1 MTHSIAVR
9 LVVDGG
15 KAKAELIEFG
25 KTGKKSLNEIVLSG
39 KPASN
44 ALKAL
49 GAAAN
54 DVKGA
59 ATGLAGQIGPL
70 GAGLVA
76 IGPAG
81 LAVAAALAAMT
92 LGLKAALSATMA
104 EEQAQNRLQGVLRAT
119 GYASGL
125 TRQEIVEMA
134 EGMEKSTLTSSE
146 AVEGAS
152 AIMATFRSVAGDT
165 FKRSIHLAQDMSAV
179 FGQDLQSSATQLGK
193 ALEDPIQGI
202 TALRRVGVSFTD
214 SQKEVIAKLVETG
227 KHAEAQKLILDALEK
242 QVGGAGKAEAQGL
255 TGATHRLSVA
265 WDDML
270 KTIGKTE
277 AVGGTAEAILNKLA
291 STFRTTTEVI
301 SADPLDRQL
310 SDARKEL
317 AEIEKELVRIR
328 DIPAMLQV
336 RGNVANHEERA
347 DELRSKIKSLE
358 NTIAAEKEE
367 KRKAEEGRKAA
378 EEERVHDLID
388 QRTKPYAE
396 TVEKFLE
403 KDPSYQIKKLNEE
416 LKQTEAFLNGFR
428 TDENG
433 AQIDKA
439 IETARKAI
447 GVKISDIETPLSE
460 AAEKE
465 SSANQ
470 KIVDDLKQKLIG
482 LTDERKIFIDEA
494 VARLSE
500 KATNAQREQT
510 AHLAGQLF
518 DEKAFLE
525 AQKVVD
531 DLDDKLKE
539 LGLTARQL
547 SIKEAVDAL
556 PDTASPALIAQVRD
570 LAGAFFDQ
578 KTAQEQLDRLRE
590 EGKSLTDEAKTATE
604 LYAEKV
610 DHLNQLLDA
619 GAISQGV
626 YNKAMAGAD
635 KDLLASR
642 TDPAAG
648 VVRAFQNYKENAE
661 DTAGA
666 IENAFTEA
674 MSATEDAIVN
684 MVTSGEIS
692 LESLNDLASSVVADI
707 TRMLV
712 KQSIT
717 TPLFNSLTGNG
728 SSDGGFLGSIISS
741 FFHEGGTV
749 GDPTARRA
757 IPAHVFAGAPRY
769 HGGGIA
775 GLKPDE
781 VPAIL
786 QRGEEVISKKDRS
799 RRASGVS
806 LVMNISTPD
815 ANSFRASQ
823 GQIAAKAA
831 KSLNR
836 AKRNM

>member
-1 MTHSIAVR
+1 MTQSIAVR

-15 KAKAELIEFG
+15 KAKAEMVEFG
-25 KTGKKSLNEIVLSG
+25 KTGKKSLNEIVKSG

-44 ALKAL
+44 ALKAV

-54 DVKGA
+54 DVKGS
-59 ATGLAGQIGPL
+59 ATGLAHQIGPL
-70 GAGLVA
+70 GSGLAA

-81 LAVAAALAAMT
+81 LAAAAALAVLT
-92 LGLKAALSATMA
+92 LGLKSVFSATM
-104 EEQAQNRLQGVLRAT
+104 EEEKVQNRLQGVLKAT
-119 GYASGL
+119 GYAAGL
-125 TRQEIVEMA
+125 TKKDMVDLADEI
-134 EGMEKSTLTSSE
+134 EKTTLASSE
-146 AVEGAS
+146 DITGAA
-152 AIMATFRSVAGDT
+152 AIMATFRSVSGDT
-165 FKRSIHLAQDMSAV
+165 FKKSIRLAQDMTSV
-179 FGQDLQSSATQLGK
+179 FGNDLRSAATQLGK
-193 ALEDPIQGI
+193 ALEDPVKGVS
-202 TALRRVGVSFTD
+202 ALSRVGVTFSD
-214 SQKEVIAKLVETG
+214 AQKEVIARLVETG
-227 KHAEAQKLILDALEK
+227 KQAEAQKIILDALEG
-242 QVGGAGKAEAQGL
+242 QVGGSGRAESQGL
-255 TGATHRLSVA
+255 TGATHSLSVA

-277 AVGGTAEAILNKLA
+277 TVGGTAETILNRLA
-291 STFRTTTEVI
+291 STFRFATEVI
-301 SADPLDRQL
+301 SQDPLDRQL

-328 DIPAMLQV
+328 DIPAMFQV

-347 DELRSKIKSLE
+347 DELRNKIASLE
-358 NTIAAEKEE
+358 KSIEAERKEKEQ
-367 KRKAEEGRKAA
+367 AEAGRKAA
-378 EEERVHDLID
+378 EAARVHDLID
-388 QRTKPYAE
+388 QRAKPYAE
-396 TVEKFLE
+396 AVEKFLE
-403 KDPSYQIKKLNEE
+403 KDPSYQIKKLNDE
-416 LKQTEAFLNGFR
+416 LKQTEAFLDGFR

-433 AQIDKA
+433 AQVDKA

-447 GVKISDIETPLSE
+447 GIKIANIEDPLAA

-465 SSANQ
+465 AAANQ
-470 KIVDDLKQKLIG
+470 KIVDDLKEKLLG

-500 KATNAQREQT
+500 KATDAQREQT
-510 AHLAGQLF
+510 AKLAGQLF

-531 DLDDKLKE
+531 GLNDNLKE
-539 LGLTARQL
+539 LWLTARQL

-556 PDTASPALIAQVRD
+556 PDTASPARIAQVRD
-570 LAGAFFDQ
+570 LAGAYFDQ
-578 KTAQEQLDRLRE
+578 KTAQEQLDKLRE

-604 LYAEKV
+604 LYAEKIE
-610 DHLNQLLDA
+610 HLNQLLDA
-619 GAISQGV
+619 GAISQGI
-626 YNKAMAGAD
+626 YNKALAGAD
-635 KDLLASR
+635 EDLLSSR
-642 TDPAAG
+642 LNPAAG
-648 VVRAFQNYKENAE
+648 VVRAFQNYKDSAT
-661 DTAGA
+661 DTATT

-674 MSATEDAIVN
+674 MGATEDAIVN

-692 LESLNDLASSVVADI
+692 LKSLSDLASSVVEDI

-717 TPLFNSLTGNG
+717 MPLFNSLTGSG
-728 SSDGGFLGSIISS
+728 SSSGGFLGSIVSA

-749 GDPTARRA
+749 GDPTSRRA
-757 IPAHVFAGAPRY
+757 VPAHVFAGAPRY
-769 HGGGIA
+769 HSGGIA

-799 RRASGVS
+799 RRSSGVS

-823 GQIAAKAA
+823 GQIVAKAA
-831 KSLNR
+831 KRLNR

>member
-25 KTGKKSLNEIVLSG
+25 KTGKKSLNEIVQTG
-39 KPASN
+39 KPASS

-70 GAGLVA
+70 GSGLAA

-81 LAVAAALAAMT
+81 LAAAAALAAMT

-104 EEQAQNRLQGVLRAT
+104 EEQAQNRLQGVLKAT

-125 TRQEIVEMA
+125 TRQEIVDMA
-134 EGMEKSTLTSSE
+134 EDMERSTLTSSE
-146 AVEGAS
+146 AVEGAA

-179 FGQDLQSSATQLGK
+179 FGQDLRSSATQLGK

-227 KHAEAQKLILDALEK
+227 KHAEAQRLILDALAQ
-242 QVGGAGKAEAQGL
+242 QVGGAGRAETQGL

-277 AVGGTAEAILNKLA
+277 AVGGTAEAILNRLA

-301 SADPLDRQL
+301 SKAPLDRQL

-347 DELRSKIKSLE
+347 DTLRKQIKSLQDS
-358 NTIAAEKEE
+358 IKAEKEE
-367 KRKAEEGRKAA
+367 KRKAEEGKKAA
-378 EEERVHDLID
+378 EEERIHDLIG

-396 TVEKFLE
+396 AVEKFLE
-403 KDPSYQIKKLNEE
+403 KDPAYQVKKLNDE
-416 LKQTEAFLNGFR
+416 LQQTEAFLNGFR
-428 TDENG
+428 TNENG
-433 AQIDKA
+433 AEIDKA

-447 GVKISDIETPLSE
+447 GFKISDIENPLAE
-460 AAEKE
+460 AVQKE

-470 KIVDDLKQKLIG
+470 KIVGDLKQKLIG
-482 LTDERKIFIDEA
+482 LTDERKIFIEEA
-494 VARLSE
+494 VARLSD
-500 KATNAQREQT
+500 KATEAQREQT
-510 AHLAGQLF
+510 AKLAGQLF

-525 AQKVVD
+525 AQKIVD
-531 DLDDKLKE
+531 GLNDKLKE

-570 LAGAFFDQ
+570 LAGAYFDQ

-604 LYAEKV
+604 LYAEKIER
-610 DHLNQLLDA
+610 LNQLLDA
-619 GAISQGV
+619 GAISQGT
-626 YNKAMAGAD
+626 YNHALAGAD

-648 VVRAFQNYKENAE
+648 IVRAFQNYKDSAT
-661 DTAGA
+661 DTATT

-674 MSATEDAIVN
+674 MTATEDAIVN

-692 LESLNDLASSVVADI
+692 LNSLNDLASSVVADI
-707 TRMLV
+707 TRMLI

-749 GDPTARRA
+749 GDPTLRRTV
-757 IPAHVFAGAPRY
+757 PAHVFAGAPRY
-769 HGGGIA
+769 HSGGIA

-799 RRASGVS
+799 RRSSGVN
-806 LVMNISTPD
+806 LVMNVTTPNAD
-815 ANSFRASQ
+815 SFRASQ
-823 GQIAAKAA
+823 GQIMAKAT

-836 AKRNM
+836 AKRNI